1 MRTSYQ
7 LKKIQR
13 EGALKKGN
21 KTITRNYFHALLVRF
36 FGVQNFFRLFPL
48 QSGGFEVNLPPVCL
62 ANSEPFESGTKVI
75 AGTLSSMPG

>member
-21 KTITRNYFHALLVRF
+21 KTITRHNYNALLMRVCE
-36 FGVQNFFRLFPL
+36 GKNFFRLFSL

-62 ANSEPFESGTKVI
+62 ANSLPFESGHCSCGGTVI
-75 AGTLSSMPG
+75 PYGW